1 MREGLKR
8 LLELDGRHD
17 VFGDAS
23 TAADALTLI
32 SHQHWDL
39 VVLDISLGSS
49 SGLDLLHAIQ
59 KIRPRLP
66 VLVLSMHAEEQY
78 ARRAFQAGA
87 SGYIM
92 KNSPSSELAAAI
104 YKVAGGGKYV
114 SEKLGEALVAN
125 LDPKANLLPH
135 ERLSQREFEVLRLL
149 ASGKAVS
156 EIAEMLSLS
165 DKTIS
170 TYRGRILEKL
180 QLKTTAELVRYAVEH
195 SLIEWLL
202 DRPPALR
209 RVGPA

>member
-8 LLELDGRHD
+8 LLELDGHRD

-23 TAADALTLI
+23 TPAEALTSI
-32 SHQHWDL
+32 GEEHWDI
-39 VVLDISLGSS
+39 VVLDISLGSA
-49 SGLDLLHAIQ
+49 SGLELLGVIQ
-59 KIRPRLP
+59 QLRPRLP
-66 VLVLSMHAEEQY
+66 VLVLSMHSEEQY

-92 KNSPSSELAAAI
+92 KNSPGAELATAI
-104 YKVAGGGKYV
+104 TKVARGGRYV
-114 SEKLGEALVAN
+114 SATLAEALAAD
-125 LDPKANLLPH
+125 LDPRTNRLPH

-156 EIAEMLSLS
+156 EIADMLSLS

-180 QLKTTAELVRYAVEH
+180 HLNTTAELVRYALEH
-195 SLIEWLL
+195 SLIQ
-202 DRPPALR
+202 
-209 RVGPA
+209 